1 VVALDRER
9 GTVTIEAGMR
19 YAELGAA
26 LHAEGFSLHNT
37 ASLPHITVAG
47 AVATATHGS
56 GDRNGCLAT
65 AVSGIE
71 LVTADGSLVM
81 LTRER
86 DGARFKGAV
95 VALGSLGVVV
105 RLTLDVAPT
114 YEVQQVVYEG
124 LPVARLDQAFAEVMA
139 SGYSVSLFTDWR
151 SDHVNQVWVKRRVT
165 DASMPAAAPELFGSR
180 LASAKLRILRN
191 TPTDRYTEQMDIP
204 GPWHERLP
212 HFTPTGLAAEGAEI
226 QSEYFVPREHAP
238 AAFRALD
245 GIRDQIGA
253 LMGASEVR
261 SIAADD
267 LWMSMFYQ
275 RDAVAFHFTWLPD
288 WERVRALLPVI
299 EERLAPFAPRPHWG
313 KTFTITPARLREL
326 YPKLS
331 EFRALVQEFDPAGK
345 FRNAFLDEFVLG
357 EE

>member
-1 VVALDRER
+1 
-9 GTVTIEAGMR
+9 VTIEAGMR

-26 LHAEGFSLHNT
+26 LHAEGWSLHNT

-56 GDRNGCLAT
+56 GDGNGCLAT
-65 AVSGIE
+65 AVSGLE
-71 LVTADGSLVM
+71 LVTADGSLVS

-86 DGARFKGAV
+86 DGERFKGV
-95 VALGSLGVVV
+95 VVGLGALGVVV
-105 RLTLDVAPT
+105 RLTLDIAPT
-114 YEVQQVVYEG
+114 YQVRQVVYEG
-124 LPVARLDQAFAEVMA
+124 LPVARLDRAFAEVMA

-151 SDHVNQVWVKRRVT
+151 SDRVNQVWVKRRVT
-165 DASMPAAAPELFGSR
+165 DAAMADAAADLHGAM
-180 LASAKLRILRN
+180 LATTKRRILREL
-191 TPTDRYTEQMDIP
+191 PTDPYTEQLDIP

-212 HFTPTGLAAEGAEI
+212 HFTPSGIAAEGAEI
-226 QSEYFVPREHAP
+226 QSEYFVPREHAA

-245 GIRDQIGA
+245 GIRDRIGA

-267 LWMSMFYQ
+267 LWMSMFYE

-299 EERLAPFAPRPHWG
+299 EERLAPFEARPHWG
-313 KTFTITPARLREL
+313 KTFTIAPGRLAEL
-326 YPKLS
+326 YPRTGD
-331 EFRALVQEFDPAGK
+331 FRALVREFDPQGK
-345 FRNAFLDEFVLG
+345 FRNAFLDEIVFG
-357 EE
+357 QG